1 MHKPDSEGGKPMGE
15 RHLGWDRN
23 EYEVLDMEQVYCAVS
38 EHRRRCRLQPDLL
51 LPPAPRSARDE

>member
-1 MHKPDSEGGKPMGE
+1 MHKPDYEGGKPMGE

-38 EHRRRCRLQPDLL
+38 AHRRVCLLQPDLL
-51 LPPAPRSARDE
+51 EKA